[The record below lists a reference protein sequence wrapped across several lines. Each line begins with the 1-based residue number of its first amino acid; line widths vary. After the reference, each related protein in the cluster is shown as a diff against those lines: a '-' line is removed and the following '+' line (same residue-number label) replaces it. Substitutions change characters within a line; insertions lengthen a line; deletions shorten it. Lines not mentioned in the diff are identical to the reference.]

1 VRTAHL
7 LGSAE
12 AASAARLGAALSAVQ
27 GGTAEVR
34 VISAVAVATATLA
47 PLLRLFG
54 QRDRARVIA
63 RLSRAQRLLEEAAI
77 AGPFLPAAP
86 NTVVAVSD
94 LAAIVE
100 AKAADLRA
108 ALDDVGRLH
117 QWDVTLRWQAET
129 VLAAQRDGIA
139 AEAARAG
146 GDHRALASA
155 VAAALASARRERLE
169 ALRAAIGGFARAVL
183 ERASAPETEAGLT
196 VLVERSGDGAIEAAL
211 GRLPPAIQAGASA
224 DLRGPMPPVS
234 FAAASVQRITA
245 HEIADAWRL
254 LGLPED
260 GLAVSE
266 EDVARV
272 AAHGSAS
279 ASGSARA
286 GRGRPRC
293 VEAGSTAPERAA
305 SRRAGAD
312 TRGAPG
318 ARRPAPCPARARLFP
333 PHPRG
338 GGMTESRVLHAY
350 AVVPAV
356 APVPAAARHVLP
368 DVGVELVAAGPVAA
382 VVSPVPRSAFTE
394 PCSAEVTAA
403 RGLGHHAVV
412 AAAAACGPCLPLA
425 YGAVFSSAGPLR
437 AWLSGRAESLS
448 AALAELGSA
457 AEWTA
462 TVEEA
467 SAGHAAFLET
477 ADAELAALGE
487 ALRAATQ
494 GTAYLLAR
502 KRERVQV
509 ARRADRLAAVVAQ
522 AEGIVAS
529 TALLI
534 DRHMAEG
541 RANSRLS

>member
-1 VRTAHL
+1 
-7 LGSAE
+7 
-12 AASAARLGAALSAVQ
+12 
-27 GGTAEVR
+27 
-34 VISAVAVATATLA
+34 
-47 PLLRLFG
+47 
-54 QRDRARVIA
+54 
-63 RLSRAQRLLEEAAI
+63 
-77 AGPFLPAAP
+77 
-86 NTVVAVSD
+86 
-94 LAAIVE
+94 
-100 AKAADLRA
+100 
-108 ALDDVGRLH
+108 
-117 QWDVTLRWQAET
+117 
-129 VLAAQRDGIA
+129 
-139 AEAARAG
+139 
-146 GDHRALASA
+146 
-155 VAAALASARRERLE
+155 
-169 ALRAAIGGFARAVL
+169 
-183 ERASAPETEAGLT
+183 
-196 VLVERSGDGAIEAAL
+196 
-211 GRLPPAIQAGASA
+211 
-224 DLRGPMPPVS
+224 
-234 FAAASVQRITA
+234 
-245 HEIADAWRL
+245 
-254 LGLPED
+254 
-260 GLAVSE
+260 
-266 EDVARV
+266 
-272 AAHGSAS
+272 
-279 ASGSARA
+279 
-286 GRGRPRC
+286 
-293 VEAGSTAPERAA
+293 
-305 SRRAGAD
+305 
-312 TRGAPG
+312 
-318 ARRPAPCPARARLFP
+318 
-333 PHPRG
+333 
-338 GGMTESRVLHAY
+338 MTESRVLHAY
-350 AVVPAV
+350 AVVPAD

-467 SAGHAAFLET
+467 SAGHAALLET

-487 ALRAATQ
+487 ALRAATP